1 MGQQTNEPPMPNRL
15 CVIDLP
21 GLCKTLLP
29 HVPANTALGQWLS
42 GRPVCPLKPSLP
54 ALTCSI
60 QATLTTG
67 TPPSKHGIIANGLPA
82 FLSADDAALVDVSNF
97 ADFRRQ
103 ISFWEQSNQ
112 LVQSPRFWQ
121 TPAGRSKYPTALLFF
136 QNSMPGFT
144 DSPKPAADFVLT
156 PKPDHGP
163 DGKLASLCWS
173 NPADLVPR
181 LFKELGPFPLMNYW
195 GPPANINSSRWIARS
210 AARIWSDQTP
220 ALQLVYIPHLDYDL
234 QRFGPRSP
242 QAQKAVEE
250 VASALDPL
258 ISAVLNGG
266 DQLAILS
273 EYAMHEVGRFFQPNR
288 LLADA
293 GLLQTRPTDQGRLID
308 YTQSR
313 ALAMVDHQIAH
324 VYCRDAQST
333 AAARELFADFSDIQ
347 VMGRTGQE
355 ESHLNHR
362 RSGDLL
368 LIAPLDG
375 WFDYRWWSDL
385 ADAPAFA
392 GEVDIHRKPGYDAL
406 ELIFDPSTRKISQN
420 PSHIRGSHGRIDGFD
435 ALFIGGGL
443 DMPLNAVDV
452 APILARMVESGI

>member
-1 MGQQTNEPPMPNRL
+1 MPNRL

-21 GLCKTLLP
+21 GLSKELLSFIPP
-29 HVPANTALGQWLS
+29 HTALGQWLCD
-42 GRPVCPLKPSLP
+42 RPVCPLKPSLP

-67 TPPSKHGIIANGLPA
+67 TPPSEHGIIANGLPA
-82 FLSADDAALVDVSNF
+82 FLSADDAALVDASNF

-112 LVQSPRFWQ
+112 LLQAPRFWQ
-121 TPAGRSKYPTALLFF
+121 NPSGQSKYPTALLFF
-136 QNSMPGFT
+136 QNSMPGSSG
-144 DSPKPAADFVLT
+144 SPKPAADIVLT

-163 DGKLASLCWS
+163 DGKLTSLCWS
-173 NPADLVPR
+173 NPPELVPQ
-181 LFKELGPFPLMNYW
+181 LFKGLGPFPLMNYW
-195 GPPANINSSRWIARS
+195 GPLANITSSRWIAQA
-210 AARIWSDQTP
+210 AARVWADRTP
-220 ALQLVYIPHLDYDL
+220 TLQWVYIPHLDYDL

-250 VASALDPL
+250 VAQALDPL
-258 ISAVLNGG
+258 LSAVLNGG
-266 DQLAILS
+266 GQLAILS
-273 EYAMHEVGRFFQPNR
+273 EYAMHPVHRFFQPNR

-308 YTQSR
+308 YTRSR

-324 VYCRDAQST
+324 VYARDPQ
-333 AAARELFADFSDIQ
+333 AAAAVREIFAAYPDIR
-347 VMGRTGQE
+347 VLGRSEQE
-355 ESHLNHR
+355 DLHLNHR

-368 LIAPLDG
+368 LVSPLDG
-375 WFDYRWWSDL
+375 WFDYRWWTHP

-392 GEVDIHRKPGYDAL
+392 GQVDIHRKPGYDAM
-406 ELIFDPSTRKISQN
+406 ELFFDPATRGISQD
-420 PSHIRGSHGRIDGFD
+420 PSLIRGSHGRVDGHE

-443 DMPLNAVDV
+443 DIQLNAVEI
-452 APILARMVESGI
+452 APVLARMVESSV